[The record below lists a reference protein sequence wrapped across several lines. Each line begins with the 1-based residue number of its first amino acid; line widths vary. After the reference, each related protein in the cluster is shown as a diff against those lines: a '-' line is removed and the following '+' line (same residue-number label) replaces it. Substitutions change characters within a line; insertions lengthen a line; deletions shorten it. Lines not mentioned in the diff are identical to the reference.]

1 MTVGKQEYKGT
12 ISNPSLA
19 CSFFYM
25 NEDTFTQAVDA
36 VLPSVFNDQEYNPLE
51 RSLDDTRNLVL
62 RGSLLV
68 TPNLPDVRIGIQYKH
83 ISHGD
88 TLFPFTYNEFFE
100 IQDGFD
106 YFWNGFPVG
115 IDVTTEDG
123 HTKSYNSLTSLV
135 SPDILVE
142 KFKD

>member
-83 ISHGD
+83 ISHG
-88 TLFPFTYNEFFE
+88 
-100 IQDGFD
+100 
-106 YFWNGFPVG
+106 
-115 IDVTTEDG
+115 
-123 HTKSYNSLTSLV
+123 
-135 SPDILVE
+135 VE
-142 KFKD
+142 